1 MDNKATT
8 NPLFT
13 FHSKSLVSVLATF
26 RFFSS
31 MLRYFQKNYFSRHRA
46 EEVDAAQVSDPCIL
60 LKASTLILS
69 LIELDFSFQ
78 QLTFLL
84 KS

>member
-1 MDNKATT
+1 MENTATT

-26 RFFSS
+26 RFFFIHASIFPKKIIF
-31 MLRYFQKNYFSRHRA
+31 LGHRA

-60 LKASTLILS
+60 
-69 LIELDFSFQ
+69 
-78 QLTFLL
+78 
-84 KS
+84 